1 MVQKR
6 AKRTPDTIVETTKSL
21 LVSKNDKSSHIC
33 TMILE
38 VVLAKYVKYGSLSIY
53 NGCLKHFW
61 AKIPRALLSHFYYV
75 QNICNG
81 NFPTQK

>member
-1 MVQKR
+1 MMSQRKLDMVGTYSTGRKQ
-6 AKRTPDTIVETTKSL
+6 AKRMPDTIVKTTKSL

-53 NGCLKHFW
+53 NGCLKHF
-61 AKIPRALLSHFYYV
+61 
-75 QNICNG
+75 
-81 NFPTQK
+81 